1 MSSIGNFLYTVFLI
15 SLAAGAAEIFAPK
28 GETKKYVKY
37 IVSLAVLITLAIP
50 AVRLFKDVPDLLK
63 GLSAIADDG
72 KYQGIMDADAVP
84 EKSAYAE
91 MIAAGQAEIE
101 RYILSQICLEFGLSE
116 ESVSV
121 TVSIDDSDVENIAV
135 TGVNIYVNTDNFS
148 ENLINPE
155 DVSEFVGKMI
165 GCERVETV
173 FENEAE

>member
-63 GLSAIADDG
+63 GLSAIAADG

-84 EKSAYAE
+84 EKSAYME

-101 RYILSQICLEFGLSE
+101 KYILSRICLEFGLSE

-121 TVSIDDSDVENIAV
+121 TVLIDDSDVENIIV
-135 TGVNIYVNTDNFS
+135 TGVNIYVNTDDFS
-148 ENLINPE
+148 ENLIQSE

-165 GCERVETV
+165 DCERVETV

>member
-1 MSSIGNFLYTVFLI
+1 MKGI
-15 SLAAGAAEIFAPK
+15 SCHR
-28 GETKKYVKY
+28 YV
-37 IVSLAVLITLAIP
+37 
-50 AVRLFKDVPDLLK
+50 
-63 GLSAIADDG
+63 
-72 KYQGIMDADAVP
+72 
-84 EKSAYAE
+84 
-91 MIAAGQAEIE
+91 
-101 RYILSQICLEFGLSE
+101 LEFGLSE

>member
-84 EKSAYAE
+84 EKSAYME

-101 RYILSQICLEFGLSE
+101 KYILSRICLEFGLSE

-121 TVSIDDSDVENIAV
+121 TVLIDDSDVENIIV
-135 TGVNIYVNTDNFS
+135 TGVNIYVNTDDFS
-148 ENLINPE
+148 ENLIQSE
-155 DVSEFVGKMI
+155 DVAEFVGKMI
-165 GCERVETV
+165 DCERVETV

>member
-1 MSSIGNFLYTVFLI
+1 MSSIGSFLYTVFLI

-91 MIAAGQAEIE
+91 MIATGQAEIE
-101 RYILSQICLEFGLSE
+101 RYILSRICLEFGLSE

-121 TVSIDDSDVENIAV
+121 TVLIDDSDVENIIV
-135 TGVNIYVNTDNFS
+135 TGVNIYVNTDDFS
-148 ENLINPE
+148 ENLIQSE